1 MEDFHRRL
9 VASVYVTATRAL
21 DIFTVNRD
29 KKREI
34 LLAVISKDRKYRA
47 EIMAALIVT
56 DILSKENTTQQ
67 VSFADEKVDIM
78 QDVDMPQT
86 FLSKNRHYSTT
97 SEELSERWGLSISQD
112 AINLKAMTQ
121 KLTRSAI
128 MPLARRYR
136 ADRMF
141 NVCRIHGTMSND
153 TMDARFQSIHNK
165 DYCQVFG
172 NKQFFVEAY
181 PINKKSDFHIGLY
194 KFFKEYGAPDKMT
207 YNGSQEKNGRQTEFQ
222 RVMRKYEIK

>member
-86 FLSKNRHYSTT
+86 FLSKNRHSSTS
-97 SEELSERWGLSISQD
+97 SEDLSER
-112 AINLKAMTQ
+112 
-121 KLTRSAI
+121 
-128 MPLARRYR
+128 
-136 ADRMF
+136 
-141 NVCRIHGTMSND
+141 
-153 TMDARFQSIHNK
+153 
-165 DYCQVFG
+165 
-172 NKQFFVEAY
+172 
-181 PINKKSDFHIGLY
+181 
-194 KFFKEYGAPDKMT
+194 
-207 YNGSQEKNGRQTEFQ
+207 
-222 RVMRKYEIK
+222 